1 MRDIHLHDPT
11 LYPYLVSHSRDR
23 ARMIVRRVYQK
34 GNLLLEC
41 EKEFV
46 DLTKTPDVD
55 ETDVWSCTFRMSG
68 HRMNVK
74 IDFNNMID
82 LFKNIARSP
91 RGNCKA
97 SKEVIDQALE
107 LSNRGMYA
115 QDIAKELGLAPRAVY
130 GMLKYMLKE
139 NEK

>member
-41 EKEFV
+41 EKEFI
-46 DLTKTPDVD
+46 DLTKTPDAE
-55 ETDVWSCTFRMSG
+55 ETDVWNCVFRMSG
-68 HRMNVK
+68 NRMNVK
-74 IDFNNMID
+74 INFDNMVD
-82 LFKNIARSP
+82 MFKNIAKTP
-91 RGNCKA
+91 RGNCRADKA
-97 SKEVIDQALE
+97 VIAKILE
-107 LSNRGMYA
+107 LSNQGMYA
-115 QDIAKELGLAPRAVY
+115 QDIAKELNLAPKTVY
-130 GMLKYMLKE
+130 GVLKYMLKE

>member
-1 MRDIHLHDPT
+1 
-11 LYPYLVSHSRDR
+11 
-23 ARMIVRRVYQK
+23 MIVRRVYQK

-55 ETDVWSCTFRMSG
+55 ETDVWNCTFRMSG

-74 IDFNNMID
+74 IDFDNMID

-91 RGNCKA
+91 RGKCKA

-107 LSNRGMYA
+107 LSNQGMYA
-115 QDIAKELGLAPRAVY
+115 QDIAKELGLAPRTVY